1 MKYFK
6 LGSRTVLGLIYF
18 VFGLNFFFQFLPVPP
33 SSEEMQKLTGAI
45 YMSGYLFQFIKITE
59 IVGGLMLLTNLFT
72 PLALVIL
79 APITLNIV
87 AMHAFLDP
95 SGLVMGLLLTVLH
108 VALGAFYFKHYKAML
123 VTKAE

>member
-6 LGSRTVLGLIYF
+6 IGSRYVLGLIYF

-59 IVGGLMLLTNLFT
+59 IVGGFMLLANLFT

-79 APITLNIV
+79 APITLNIL

-95 SGLVMGLLLTVLH
+95 SGVVMGLLITIIH
-108 VALGAFYFKHYKAML
+108 VALGAFYINYYKPML
-123 VTKAE
+123 VRKAE

>member
-6 LGSRTVLGLIYF
+6 LGSRYVLGLIYF

-45 YMSGYLFQFIKITE
+45 YMSGYMFQFIKITE
-59 IVGGLMLLTNLFT
+59 IVGGFMLLTNLFT

-79 APITLNIV
+79 APITLNIL

-95 SGLVMGLLLTVLH
+95 SGLIMGSVLTVLH
-108 VALGAFYFKHYKAML
+108 VALGVFYIKAYKPMLAMK
-123 VTKAE
+123 VE